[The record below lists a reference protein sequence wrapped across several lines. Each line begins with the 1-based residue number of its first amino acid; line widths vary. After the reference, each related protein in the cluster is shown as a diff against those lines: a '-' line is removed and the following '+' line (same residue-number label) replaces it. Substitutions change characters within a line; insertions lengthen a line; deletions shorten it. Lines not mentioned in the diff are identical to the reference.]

1 MTENKLVLK
10 FPGSLMDKPIA
21 YEVVKRF
28 NLEFNILKAD
38 ISPDSEGLLVIH
50 LKGSDKDY
58 KDALEYFRELNIE
71 IQPLS
76 KDITR
81 NNKAC
86 TNCGACV
93 SHCPS
98 GALFIEDRKTM
109 KVGFDP
115 EKCVACEACI
125 PVCSYKAMCLK
136 I

>member
-1 MTENKLVLK
+1 MKGNKLVLK
-10 FPGSLMDKPIA
+10 FPSSLVDKPIIS
-21 YEVVKRF
+21 EVVKKF

-38 ISPDSEGLLVIH
+38 ISPNSEGLLVVD
-50 LKGSDKDY
+50 LKGSDHDY
-58 KDALEYFRELNIE
+58 KAALEYLRKLNLD

-81 NNKAC
+81 DNNAC

-125 PVCSYKAMCLK
+125 PVCPYKAMCLR